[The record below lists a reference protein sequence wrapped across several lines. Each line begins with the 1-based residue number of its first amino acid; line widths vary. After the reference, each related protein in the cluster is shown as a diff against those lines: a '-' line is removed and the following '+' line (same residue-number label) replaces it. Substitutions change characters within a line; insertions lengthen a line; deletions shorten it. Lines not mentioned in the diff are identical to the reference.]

1 MTSVTGS
8 DRKLA
13 TGAALV
19 AGLLVAVVVILG
31 FVATQTDD
39 DLRQR
44 TLRWMAAL
52 VAVVAVVAIANAVAA
67 RALVDRPAWGSVTGR
82 AGVVVGLAVA
92 VASLLLPRPGAYVA
106 LQILCALLTAWT
118 AVFGLAVLRAADSKG

>member
-1 MTSVTGS
+1 MTTVTGS

-52 VAVVAVVAIANAVAA
+52 VAVVAVVAVANAVAA